1 MALNAPSFIP
11 QPWATSGQAA
21 TIPDQKPEFGRAS
34 WSQGFPT
41 ETSIPLNAGGIPP
54 NYLDFQGVLKILSQ
68 FAFFQQSGGLFTWS
82 SSLDYLKG
90 CHILGSDGEE
100 YVALASSG
108 PSVSAGAKNP
118 VDPSSSA
125 YWKLANAND
134 DSGSVLIGTVVAFS
148 GTFGGT
154 GNRFPIPLG
163 GTSPDTNWVLCDG
176 TRTNG
181 LAVPDIRDRMILG
194 AGSEHSVGSTGG
206 SETHGHGFSGTVGAT
221 TLTESQLASHNHAY
235 IGSQG
240 LYPSA
245 DGIISGG
252 TGNVGTGYVQ
262 NSGGSQS
269 HTHSLSNI
277 SSGSASSLSPY
288 YTLAFIMR
296 IA

>member
-206 SETHGHGFSGTVGAT
+206 SETHEHGFSGTVGAT

>member
-54 NYLDFQGVLKILSQ
+54 NYLDFQGVLKTLSQ

-82 SSLDYLKG
+82 STLDYLQG

-194 AGSEHSVGSTGG
+194 AGSKHSVGSTGG
-206 SETHGHGFSGTVGAT
+206 SETHEHGFSGTVGAT
-221 TLTESQLASHNHAY
+221 TLSVEQLASHKHPFQT
-235 IGSQG
+235 GSNEMRSGAEATQG
-240 LYPSA
+240 DYA
-245 DGIISGG
+245 WM
-252 TGNVGTGYVQ
+252 GYTRAT
-262 NSGGSQS
+262 GGSQA
-269 HTHSLSNI
+269 HVHSLADMISN
-277 SSGSASSLSPY
+277 SASNLSPY

-296 IA
+296 CA

>member
-118 VDPSSSA
+118 VNPSSSA

-194 AGSEHSVGSTGG
+194 AGSKHSVGSTGG
-206 SETHGHGFSGTVGAT
+206 SETHTHSFSGTVGAT
-221 TLTESQLASHNHAY
+221 TLSDNQMPSHNHAY

-245 DGIISGG
+245 NGIISGG

>member
-206 SETHGHGFSGTVGAT
+206 SETHEHGFSGTVGAT

-235 IGSQG
+235 IGAQG

-245 DGIISGG
+245 AGIISGG

>member
-21 TIPDQKPEFGRAS
+21 TIPNQKPEFGRAS

-118 VDPSSSA
+118 VAPSSSA
-125 YWKLANAND
+125 YWKLAND
-134 DSGSVLIGTVVAFS
+134 DSGSVLIGTVVWSAATTAPNGYLLCNGATVGRSTYSALFAAI
-148 GTFGGT
+148 GTT
-154 GNRFPIPLG
+154 Y
-163 GTSPDTNWVLCDG
+163 
-176 TRTNG
+176 
-181 LAVPDIRDRMILG
+181 G
-194 AGSEHSVGSTGG
+194 AG
-206 SETHGHGFSGTVGAT
+206 
-221 TLTESQLASHNHAY
+221 
-235 IGSQG
+235 
-240 LYPSA
+240 
-245 DGIISGG
+245 DG
-252 TGNVGTGYVQ
+252 
-262 NSGGSQS
+262 
-269 HTHSLSNI
+269 
-277 SSGSASSLSPY
+277 
-288 YTLAFIMR
+288 
-296 IA
+296 

>member
-206 SETHGHGFSGTVGAT
+206 SETHEHGFSGTVGAT
-221 TLTESQLASHNHAY
+221 TLTESQLASHQHQFPTGGNEQ
-235 IGSQG
+235 GSGAEATQG
-240 LYPSA
+240 DYAWL
-245 DGIISGG
+245 
-252 TGNVGTGYVQ
+252 GYTY
-262 NSGGSQS
+262 STGGSQA
-269 HTHSLSNI
+269 HVHSLAGMISNP
-277 SSGSASSLSPY
+277 ASNLSPY

-296 IA
+296 CA